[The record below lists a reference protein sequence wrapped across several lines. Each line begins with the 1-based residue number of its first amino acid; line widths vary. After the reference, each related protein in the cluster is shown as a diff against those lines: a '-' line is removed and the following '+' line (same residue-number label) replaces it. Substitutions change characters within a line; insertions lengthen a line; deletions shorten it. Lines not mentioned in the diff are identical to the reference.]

1 MADDPQTAA
10 VLGRLADA
18 IESIIEDAT
27 ISREDRAR
35 FGQESRDAHTATAG
49 GVARVDGKLDALGL
63 ALTASRIE
71 LASATAA
78 FTASRE
84 GTAQTIGLL
93 RNLIYAGATVLV
105 MVTGALL
112 YATLTLRGIDAAAA
126 MQAGRS
132 FATPSADRGTTPEH
146 GAPTDA
152 P

>member
-1 MADDPQTAA
+1 MADDPQTAILRDLHTALEA
-10 VLGRLADA
+10 VV
-18 IESIIEDAT
+18 EDAGAA
-27 ISREDRAR
+27 REDRAR
-35 FGQESRDAHTATAG
+35 FGQENRDAHTAAAG
-49 GVARVDGKLDALGL
+49 GVARVDGKLDALSL

-71 LASATAA
+71 LATATAA

-84 GTAQTIGLL
+84 SSAQTIALL

-132 FATPSADRGTTPEH
+132 FAMPSTDHGT
-146 GAPTDA
+146 PTDGGRDG